1 MIRRRQPDRG
11 KVPNDPRGFDDFEL
25 RLGDVMRGERA
36 TMGKS
41 LLDVQRELRIKANY
55 IAAIENADPD
65 AFDTPGFIAGYV
77 RSYARYLGMEPDET
91 YAQFCAESGFTTA
104 HGMSADA
111 SSRAKPDARLEP
123 RKAKRAPG
131 SDPFTDPNTPFVPQ
145 GESFLSRIEPA
156 AVGSSLV
163 LLAVIGGLA
172 YGGYRVL
179 NEVQQV
185 RFAPVENTPDVL
197 ADIDPL
203 AGATRV
209 VEDPVQSAE
218 ASGVFNPPRDGMD
231 RLYRPK
237 ALDVPVVVSRDA
249 PISTLNP
256 SQIGT
261 FAQAGAGATGLV
273 SGRARSGSQMSEE
286 DRAVALALGLE
297 SDEGLTVGSAAP
309 GSPQV
314 VAEARAGVS
323 LVAVRPAWVRVQSN
337 DGTILFEKILD
348 AGETYDLPRTEEAP
362 VLRAGMSGSIYFQV
376 DGEYYGP
383 AGDGTSTIRNVG
395 LSVDDLKTSYAVADL
410 SRDPEAERMIAVA
423 EADLGQMVVED

>member
-1 MIRRRQPDRG
+1 
-11 KVPNDPRGFDDFEL
+11 
-25 RLGDVMRGERA
+25 MRGERA

-77 RSYARYLGMEPDET
+77 RSYARYLGMEPDAT
-91 YAQFCAESGFTTA
+91 YAKFCAESGFATA

-111 SSRAKPDARLEP
+111 SSRVKPDARLEP
-123 RKAKRAPG
+123 RKAKRPAG

-156 AVGSSLV
+156 AIGSMLV

-172 YGGYRVL
+172 YGGYAVL
-179 NEVQQV
+179 NEVQRV

-203 AGATRV
+203 AGATRQI
-209 VEDPVQSAE
+209 EDPVQTAE

-237 ALDVPVVVSRDA
+237 ALDVPVVVARDA

-261 FAQAGAGATGLV
+261 FAQAGAGALISGETGLAQAV
-273 SGRARSGSQMSEE
+273 PGSQMSDE

-297 SDEGLTVGSAAP
+297 SDEGVVDGGGAAP
-309 GSPQV
+309 GAPQV
-314 VAEARAGVS
+314 VAKARAGVS
-323 LVAVRPAWVRVQSN
+323 LVAVRPAWVRVQSG

-348 AGETYDLPRTEEAP
+348 AGETYKLPNTEEPP

-376 DGEYYGP
+376 EGEYYGP
-383 AGDGTSTIRNVG
+383 AGEGTGTIRNVA
-395 LSVDDLKTSYAVADL
+395 LSVDDLKSSYAVADL

-423 EADLGQMVVED
+423 EADLGQVLAED

>member
-11 KVPNDPRGFDDFEL
+11 QVSSDIKGFDDFEL

-77 RSYARYLGMEPDET
+77 RSYARYLGMNPDDT
-91 YAQFCAESGFTTA
+91 YAKFCAESGFTTA
-104 HGMSADA
+104 HGMSAEA
-111 SSRAKPDARLEP
+111 SSRTRPEP
-123 RKAKRAPG
+123 RVERKAARG
-131 SDPFTDPNTPFVPQ
+131 SDPFTDPTTPFIPQ
-145 GESFLSRIEPA
+145 GESFFARIEPA
-156 AVGSSLV
+156 AIGSSLI

-172 YGGYRVL
+172 YGGYAVL
-179 NEVQQV
+179 NEVQRVQ
-185 RFAPVENTPDVL
+185 FAPVENTPDVL
-197 ADIDPL
+197 ADLDPL
-203 AGATRV
+203 AGATLQ
-209 VEDPVQSAE
+209 VEDPVAGAQSA
-218 ASGVFNPPRDGMD
+218 GVFTPPSDGMD

-261 FAQAGAGATGLV
+261 FAQASAAPSRPEVAPGPSA
-273 SGRARSGSQMSEE
+273 E
-286 DRAVALALGLE
+286 DRAVAMSLGLDPSSGE
-297 SDEGLTVGSAAP
+297 PVA
-309 GSPQV
+309 SPQV
-314 VAEARAGVS
+314 VATPKPGVS
-323 LVAVRPAWVRVQSN
+323 LVAVRPAWVRVQGA

-348 AGETYDLPRTEEAP
+348 AGETWKLPNTEEPP

-376 DGEYYGP
+376 EGEYYGP
-383 AGDGTSTIRNVG
+383 AGEGTGTIRNVA
-395 LSVDDLKTSYAVADL
+395 LSVDDLKTNYVVADL
-410 SRDPEAERMIAVA
+410 SADPEAEKMIAVA
-423 EADLGQMVVED
+423 EADLGPVTE